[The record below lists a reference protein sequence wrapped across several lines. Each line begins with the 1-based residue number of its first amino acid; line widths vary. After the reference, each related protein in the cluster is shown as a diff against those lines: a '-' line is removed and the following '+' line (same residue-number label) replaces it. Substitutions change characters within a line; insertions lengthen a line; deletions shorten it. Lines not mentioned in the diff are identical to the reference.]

1 MTPTEADCC
10 IVGAG
15 PAGMTAAIFL
25 GRFRRRVVVLDSG
38 ESRARLIPRS
48 HNHPAFPG
56 GINGEELLNRMRRQL
71 DDLDIQVYQGTVDAV
86 RQEVDGR
93 LLVVQ
98 GERTF
103 VGPFV
108 VFATGVLDRLP
119 GVPQAEQHVR
129 RGTIRQCP
137 ICDGYEVTGRRLAV
151 IGSGKGAAGEAL
163 FLRTYTPD
171 IVLVTLGK
179 GAELAPEDRDR
190 VLLAGIC
197 MTDAQIRNIAVGVG
211 SGAVITFA
219 DGATSTFDA
228 IYSGLGI
235 EPRTGLLARLGA
247 NLAEDGRIIT
257 DAKQRASVPGC
268 YAVGDAV
275 TGLNQIAVAMAQGEI
290 AAVDIHNTMRR
301 AENLCLTE

>member
-1 MTPTEADCC
+1 MTPTETDCC
-10 IVGAG
+10 IIGAG

-25 GRFRRRVVVLDSG
+25 GRFRRRVMVFDSG

-56 GINGEELLNRMRRQL
+56 GINGEDLLNRMRRQL
-71 DDLDIQVYQGTVDAV
+71 DDLDIPVHQGTVDAV

-108 VFATGVLDRLP
+108 IFATGVLDRLP
-119 GVPQAEQHVR
+119 GVPQAEELVR

-137 ICDGYEVTGRRLAV
+137 ICDGYEVTGSRLAV

-179 GAELAPEDRDR
+179 GADLAPEDRNR
-190 VLLAGIC
+190 VLSAGIR
-197 MTDAQIRNIAVGVG
+197 MIEAPIRDISAGGG

-219 DGATSTFDA
+219 DGAAFTFDA

-247 NLAEDGRIIT
+247 DLAQDGRIIT
-257 DAKQRASVPGC
+257 DARQRTSVPGC
-268 YAVGDAV
+268 YAVGDIV

-290 AAVDIHNTMRR
+290 AAVDIHNAMRR
-301 AENLCLTE
+301 MEILCLTE